1 MPTIRLRPRALD
13 AGEARVSMAR
23 AATALYLAGATMVLA
38 TLFLPHD
45 VSTDV
50 PAILL
55 LATLAYLTGGALWV
69 LGPKLPDWSFQ
80 LLTAI
85 GTVLISGAVHFGG
98 QDFVAYSVLY
108 VWVAIY
114 AAYFFQPWQAV
125 AQLIL
130 LAGASAAV
138 LVSPLARN
146 HSGLAPG
153 VIWMMVVGT
162 SAVAAAFINRLVERI
177 RVHARTDFLTGAAN
191 RWAWD
196 LELARRIEEA
206 PSGVCEAG
214 LVVALLD
221 IDHFRVYNDEH
232 GHRSGDRLLQELS
245 GRWRKIVGPGDVLA
259 RHGGE
264 EFAVLLQDATPAAAL
279 ALVDRLRQATP
290 RGHTCSA
297 GLAVWDGSEL
307 PDALMARVDEALFDA
322 KRQGRNRT
330 VLAPAPSLAFDSNPL
345 HDAARW
351 ASPVTRILA
360 GTARLSVAYQPIV
373 ELASGSVVG
382 YEALARPHEAVE
394 GGVDGLFRAAQ
405 RMGSI
410 RELDRLCL
418 LAGARAAVELPD
430 GVPVFLNIGVATLL
444 DPAQPI
450 AQLLAGLL
458 AELGSAPAAR
468 VPRPV
473 VLEITERETVTNS
486 RLLSQV
492 VARCREVGVRFALD
506 DVGAGR
512 SDVELMS
519 ALMPDYIK
527 LDRRLSGR
535 PARANESVIAA
546 MVAFAGRSGAAVLAE
561 GIEDAATAVRMRSR
575 GVLLGQ
581 GYHLGRPAWASELA
595 ETIRLPAPSG
605 ARQGA
610 G

>member
-1 MPTIRLRPRALD
+1 
-13 AGEARVSMAR
+13 MAR
-23 AATALYLAGATMVLA
+23 AATALYLAGATLVAA

-45 VSTDV
+45 FSTDV
-50 PAILL
+50 VAILVL
-55 LATLAYLTGGALWV
+55 VGLAYTTGAALWV
-69 LGPKLPDWSFQ
+69 LGPRLPDWSFQ
-80 LLTAI
+80 ALTAI
-85 GTVLISGAVHFGG
+85 GTLLISGAVHFGG

-130 LAGASAAV
+130 LAIVSAAV
-138 LVSPLARN
+138 LVSPWARG

-153 VIWMMVVGT
+153 VIWLMTVGT
-162 SAVAAAFINRLVERI
+162 SAVAAAFINRVVERI

-196 LELARRIEEA
+196 LELQRTIQEA
-206 PSGVCEAG
+206 PTGICEAG

-221 IDHFRVYNDEH
+221 LDHFRVYNEEH
-232 GHRSGDRLLQELS
+232 GHRSGDRMLQEVS
-245 GRWRKIVGPGDVLA
+245 ARWRKLVGPGDVLA

-264 EFAVLLQDATPAAAL
+264 EFAVLIRDATPAAAL

-297 GLAVWDGSEL
+297 GLAVWDGSEP
-307 PDALMARVDEALFDA
+307 PDALMARADEALFDA

-330 VLAPAPSLAFDSNPL
+330 VLAPAPSLAFDSSPL

-351 ASPVTRILA
+351 SSPVTRLLT
-360 GTARLSVAYQPIV
+360 GRSPLNVAYQPIV
-373 ELASGSVVG
+373 ELDSGRIVG
-382 YEALARPHEAVE
+382 YEALARPQESPE
-394 GGVDGLFRAAQ
+394 GGIDGLFRAAQ

-410 RELDRLCL
+410 RELDRLCVQ
-418 LAGARAAVELPD
+418 AGARAAAELPP

-450 AQLLAGLL
+450 AQLLATVIGDLEAGGL
-458 AELGSAPAAR
+458 GRGPAS
-468 VPRPV
+468 RPL

-492 VARCREVGVRFALD
+492 VARCRELGVRFALD
-506 DVGAGR
+506 DVGAGH
-512 SDVELMS
+512 SDVELMA

-535 PARANESVIAA
+535 PARANESVVAA
-546 MVAFAGRSGAAVLAE
+546 MVAFGARSGAVVLAE
-561 GIEDAATAVRMRSR
+561 GIEDEATAARMRSR

-581 GYHLGRPAWASELA
+581 GYHLGRPAWAFEWA
-595 ETIRLPAPSG
+595 ETIRLPAPTGS
-605 ARQGA
+605 AQGP

>member
-1 MPTIRLRPRALD
+1 
-13 AGEARVSMAR
+13 MAR
-23 AATALYLAGATMVLA
+23 AATALYLAGATLVVA

-45 VSTDV
+45 FSTDV
-50 PAILL
+50 AAILVL
-55 LATLAYLTGGALWV
+55 VALAYMTGAALWV
-69 LGPKLPDWSFQ
+69 LGPRLPDWSFQ
-80 LLTAI
+80 VLTAI
-85 GTVLISGAVHFGG
+85 GSLLISGAVHFGG

-114 AAYFFQPWQAV
+114 SAYFFQPWQAV

-130 LAGASAAV
+130 LAIASAAV
-138 LVSPLARN
+138 LVSPYA
-146 HSGLAPG
+146 HGHAGLAPG
-153 VIWMMVVGT
+153 VIWLMTVGT
-162 SAVAAAFINRLVERI
+162 SAVAAAFINRVVERI

-196 LELARRIEEA
+196 LELQRTIQEA
-206 PSGVCEAG
+206 PTGICEAG

-221 IDHFRVYNDEH
+221 LDHFRVYNEEH
-232 GHRSGDRLLQELS
+232 GNRSGDRLLQEVS
-245 GRWRKIVGPGDVLA
+245 ARWRKLVGPGDVLA

-264 EFAVLLQDATPAAAL
+264 EFAVLIRDATPAAAL
-279 ALVDRLRQATP
+279 ALVDRLRQVTP
-290 RGHTCSA
+290 HGHTCSA
-297 GLAVWDGSEL
+297 GLAVWDGSE
-307 PDALMARVDEALFDA
+307 PADALMARADEALFDA

-330 VLAPAPSLAFDSNPL
+330 VLAPAPSLAFDSSPL

-351 ASPVTRILA
+351 SSPVTRLLT
-360 GTARLSVAYQPIV
+360 GRSPLKVAYQPIV
-373 ELASGSVVG
+373 ELDSGRVVG
-382 YEALARPHEAVE
+382 YEALARPQESPE

-410 RELDRLCL
+410 RELDRLCVQ
-418 LAGARAAVELPD
+418 AGARAAAELPP

-450 AQLLAGLL
+450 AQLLATLI
-458 AELGSAPAAR
+458 AELEAGGLSRGPAAR
-468 VPRPV
+468 PL

-492 VARCREVGVRFALD
+492 VARCRELGIRFALD
-506 DVGAGR
+506 DVGAGH
-512 SDVELMS
+512 SDVELMA

-535 PARANESVIAA
+535 PARANESVVAA
-546 MVAFAGRSGAAVLAE
+546 MVAFGASSGAVVLAE
-561 GIEDAATAVRMRSR
+561 GIEDEPTAARMRER

-581 GYHLGRPAWASELA
+581 GYHLGRPAWASDWA
-595 ETIRLPAPSG
+595 ETIRLSAPSG
-605 ARQGA
+605 SVQGP